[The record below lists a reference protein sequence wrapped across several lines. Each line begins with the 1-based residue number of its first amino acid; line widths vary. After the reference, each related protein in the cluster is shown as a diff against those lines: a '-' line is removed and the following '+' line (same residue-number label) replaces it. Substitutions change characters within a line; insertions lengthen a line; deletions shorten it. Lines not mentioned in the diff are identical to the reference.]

1 MVMQQDAELSRI
13 GRTVL
18 GGSAGG
24 FTYDGALRDAIARDR
39 SARRATPPLRRR
51 DGEQASGALPKQAH
65 REGAAQDSPSAS
77 A

>member
-24 FTYDGALRDAIARDR
+24 FTYNGALRDAIARDR
-39 SARRATPPLRRR
+39 SARPGMPPLRRR
-51 DGEQASGALPKQAH
+51 EGEPVPGALPRPAR
-65 REGAAQDSPSAS
+65 REGALQDGPSAS